1 MGPSDDSLL
10 ERLGTGWG
18 GAVWEHCLSFQHDK
32 RLFSGCVILGKW
44 LHYSEPESCLLQN
57 VDNSS
62 NHLPALVSS
71 SMPST

>member
-1 MGPSDDSLL
+1 M
-10 ERLGTGWG
+10 
-18 GAVWEHCLSFQHDK
+18 WEHCLSFQHDK
-32 RLFSGCVILGKW
+32 CLFSGCVILGKW